1 MLRSGEKMN
10 DKPNYYAI
18 IPANVRYDN
27 NIKASSKLMYG
38 EIVALSNKCGYCTAT
53 NSYFAKL
60 YGVSNRSVSGWINEL
75 VEQGYIKSEMIKDE
89 ETLEIQERRLYLD
102 IISPSEDKFYTPIEA
117 NGKTAIEENFQE
129 NNTRLYNTTS
139 FNNIYSQAQL
149 DDGHLET
156 IKEIINYLNEKADK
170 NYKNSAYAKKHIK
183 ARLNE
188 GYALDDFKKVIDN
201 KVADWKGDSNFDK
214 FLRPQTLF
222 SNKFESYLNESPV
235 IDQSKEDIYEYTKDL
250 GW

>member
-1 MLRSGEKMN
+1 MN
-10 DKPNYYAI
+10 I
-18 IPANVRYDN
+18 
-27 NIKASSKLMYG
+27 
-38 EIVALSNKCGYCTAT
+38 
-53 NSYFAKL
+53 
-60 YGVSNRSVSGWINEL
+60 
-75 VEQGYIKSEMIKDE
+75 
-89 ETLEIQERRLYLD
+89 
-102 IISPSEDKFYTPIEA
+102 
-117 NGKTAIEENFQE
+117 
-129 NNTRLYNTTS
+129 TS
-139 FNNIYSQAQL
+139 FNNIYSQAEL
-149 DDGHLET
+149 DDGHSET

-222 SNKFESYLNESPV
+222 SNKFESYLNESPA

>member
-1 MLRSGEKMN
+1 MN

-18 IPANVRYDN
+18 IPANVRYDE
-27 NIKASSKLMYG
+27 KLSASEKLMYG
-38 EIVALSNKCGYCTAT
+38 EITALSNKHGYCTAR
-53 NSYFAKL
+53 NSYFTNL
-60 YGVSNRSVSGWINEL
+60 YHVNDRTVRRWINNL
-75 VEQGYIKSEMIKDE
+75 KNRGYVKVGLPKKD
-89 ETLEIQERRLYLD
+89 
-102 IISPSEDKFYTPIEA
+102 
-117 NGKTAIEENFQE
+117 GKTQRKIYISDGYVGGTKMSDPPGQKCPTPQDKNVPH
-129 NNTRLYNTTS
+129 NNTSMNITRI
-139 FNNIYSQAQL
+139 NNIYSQAQL
-149 DDGHLET
+149 DDGHSET

-188 GYALDDFKKVIDN
+188 GYELDDFKKVIDN

-222 SNKFESYLNESPV
+222 SNKFESYLNETPA